1 MFNVV
6 NLFNVV
12 NVVNLICTRV
22 AWVDCIAHNSTQ
34 AQAGKH

>member
-22 AWVDCIAHNSTQ
+22 AWVDCNAHTSPQ